1 MKAKPTFLHVFPTFA
16 VGGAQTRFA
25 AVANH
30 LGNEARHL
38 VLPIDG
44 RTEAREKLNP
54 GLDVEILSPPGIGAG
69 VRRSVLRARAVLRRY
84 KPDMLIT
91 SNWGSIDWA
100 IAGLTVPGLKHLHT
114 EDGFGP
120 EEQDHQ
126 LPRRVMTR
134 RLVLRYSDLM
144 LPSRTLLRIATDI
157 WKLPPANLHYI
168 PNGIDI
174 ARFGAA
180 APMELPTE
188 LAMGEGPVI
197 GTIAALRPEK
207 NVLRLVEAFA
217 QLRARRP
224 VRLVIVGDGPRR
236 PVLEKRCQQL
246 GITEFVHFAGHT
258 QEPERWMATFDVFAL
273 SSDTEQMPLS
283 VLEAMA
289 AERPVVA
296 TDVGDV
302 HDMLAAENLP
312 FLTTRS
318 AAALAVALE
327 RMLADPE
334 AARGIGLA
342 NAAKAVSQFS
352 EADMFASIRRLMR
365 LG

>member
-1 MKAKPTFLHVFPTFA
+1 LKQKPTFLHVFPTFA

-30 LGNEARHL
+30 LGKEARHL

-54 GLDVEILSPPGIGAG
+54 GLDVEFVPPPGTGTG
-69 VRRSVLRARAVLRRY
+69 VRQSVLRARAVLRRH

-126 LPRRVMTR
+126 LPRRVLTR
-134 RLVLRYSDLM
+134 RMVLRFSDLM
-144 LPSRTLLRIATDI
+144 LPSRTLLRIATDV
-157 WKLPPANLHYI
+157 WKLPPPHLHYI

-174 ARFGAA
+174 ARFAAA
-180 APMELPTE
+180 APIELPP
-188 LAMGEGPVI
+188 GEGPVI

-217 QLRARRP
+217 QLRGRRP
-224 VRLVIVGDGPRR
+224 ARLVIVGDGPRR
-236 PVLEKRCQQL
+236 PILEKRCEQL
-246 GITEFVHFAGHT
+246 GITQYVHFAGHT
-258 QEPERWMATFDVFAL
+258 QAPECWMAAFDVFAL

-302 HDMLAAENLP
+302 RDMLATENLP
-312 FLTTRS
+312 FLTPRS
-318 AAALAVALE
+318 AAALAASLE
-327 RMLADPE
+327 RMLDDPD
-334 AARGIGLA
+334 AARRIGVA
-342 NAAKAVSQFS
+342 NAAKAVSDFS
-352 EADMFASIRRLMR
+352 EADMFSAIRRVMG